1 MNKTQEQKL
10 KALASELAQ
19 DIKTGE
25 DLSALSSTLKIATLR
40 TQYIAPIF
48 QPSCILINI

>member
-10 KALASELAQ
+10 KDIASELAK

-25 DLSALSSTLKIATLR
+25 DLSALS
-40 TQYIAPIF
+40 
-48 QPSCILINI
+48 